1 LKQLNV
7 GWCRMLTDFTM
18 KAILDGCEQIETVK
32 AWGELA
38 LASMDRRVCIAAD
51 LDYRTSSRLQQ
62 VDG

>member
-1 LKQLNV
+1 
-7 GWCRMLTDFTM
+7 M

-38 LASMDRRVCIAAD
+38 MVSMDRWVGISAD
-51 LDYRTSSRLQQ
+51 LDYRISSRLQQ